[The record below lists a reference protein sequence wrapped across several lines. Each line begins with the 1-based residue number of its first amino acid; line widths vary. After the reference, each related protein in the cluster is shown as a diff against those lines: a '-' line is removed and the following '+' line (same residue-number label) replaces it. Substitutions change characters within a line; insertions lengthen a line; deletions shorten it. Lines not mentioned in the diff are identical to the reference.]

1 MYDEKEI
8 KYKKRKKKTTKNKIN
23 LKKIPNINFNWNTII
38 PPIVKKINYKQ
49 LSLRLSL
56 LLLVMMSVI
65 FLLSRINKQN
75 TQINEKFDENIML
88 ITNAVIESLEE
99 KDLPINIG
107 NSVFFTLNEIKTDLF
122 HEIKDENNDLC
133 NIEESYINITK
144 TAEMEYT
151 LKIYLKCPKKEKI
164 IEQKLFCTASN
175 CKIMD

>member
-23 LKKIPNINFNWNTII
+23 LKKIPKINFNWNTII

-88 ITNAVIESLEE
+88 ITNAVIAILIFHFVM
-99 KDLPINIG
+99 LPYFKNIFEM
-107 NSVFFTLNEIKTDLF
+107 SKERK
-122 HEIKDENNDLC
+122 NNR
-133 NIEESYINITK
+133 T
-144 TAEMEYT
+144 
-151 LKIYLKCPKKEKI
+151 KI
-164 IEQKLFCTASN
+164 ILYCIQL
-175 CKIMD
+175 